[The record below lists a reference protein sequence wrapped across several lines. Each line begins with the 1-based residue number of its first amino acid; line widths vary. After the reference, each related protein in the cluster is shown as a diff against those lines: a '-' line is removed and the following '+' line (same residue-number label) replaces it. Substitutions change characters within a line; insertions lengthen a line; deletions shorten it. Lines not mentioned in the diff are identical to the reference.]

1 MASAEAVAGAVRT
14 TPRAAA
20 VLRQGFVIGVT
31 NPKSTVFFLA
41 VLPQFVDPAD
51 GPVPLQMLV
60 LGCVFVLATLSVGT
74 AVALVA
80 GSARDRFVRSPD
92 HLATATGAGG
102 ALMILLAVI
111 LLVWRCFA
119 AHAKSTVSGPEFR
132 HSAGPLS
139 RRTRLCRGFG
149 TAPRSG
155 VALPWP
161 AAEERKSA
169 AQLILKRSVSF
180 FSDPESERPCGADR
194 PLVCSGTRLHG
205 SGRHPIGV
213 HSEEAH

>member
-1 MASAEAVAGAVRT
+1 
-14 TPRAAA
+14 
-20 VLRQGFVIGVT
+20 
-31 NPKSTVFFLA
+31 
-41 VLPQFVDPAD
+41 
-51 GPVPLQMLV
+51 
-60 LGCVFVLATLSVGT
+60 
-74 AVALVA
+74 
-80 GSARDRFVRSPD
+80 
-92 HLATATGAGG
+92 
-102 ALMILLAVI
+102 MILLAVI

-119 AHAKSTVSGPEFR
+119 AHAKSTVSGPELR
-132 HSAGPLS
+132 HSARPLS
-139 RRTRLCRGFG
+139 HRTRLCRGFG

-194 PLVCSGTRLHG
+194 PLFCSGTRLHG